1 MPDTYEG
8 DKTAQSSSAGW
19 GGGGDIIKQSAGNKE
34 EGRGKDG
41 SLNGSRSVGKR
52 QMKVLGSSGSSSR
65 WRPVSQQHVAVD
77 WNVNE

>member
-8 DKTAQSSSAGW
+8 DKTAQSSSA
-19 GGGGDIIKQSAGNKE
+19 GGDIIKQSAGNKE